1 MGWFDEQ
8 IRERKQND
16 QEIFEESIFRMAS
29 VVLGKKRA
37 GDLNDERIITKEAID
52 DILKYYHAKP
62 VEIPGSIQDAD
73 EALEYC
79 LRPHG
84 IMRRSVKL
92 EENWYRDAYGPMI
105 AFRKEDNIPVALMSA
120 TGSTIPRAGK
130 RKSSIKALRPSSTR
144 RRSASTG
151 RCR

>member
-8 IRERKQND
+8 IRQRKQND
-16 QEIFEESIFRMAS
+16 QEVFEESIFRMAS

-92 EENWYRDAYGPMI
+92 EEGWYRDAYGPMI
-105 AFRKEDNIPVALMSA
+105 AFRREDNIPVALMPNPVIGYWFHDPQS
-120 TGSTIPRAGK
+120 GEKKKLNKST
-130 RKSSIKALRPSSTR
+130 
-144 RRSASTG
+144 
-151 RCR
+151 CR